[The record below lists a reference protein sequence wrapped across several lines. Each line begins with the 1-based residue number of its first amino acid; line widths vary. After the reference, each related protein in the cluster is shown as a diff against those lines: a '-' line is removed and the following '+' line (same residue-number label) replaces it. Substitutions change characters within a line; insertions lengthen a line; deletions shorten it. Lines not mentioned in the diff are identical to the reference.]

1 MILLISPRFLP
12 SSSCSA
18 TRNVPLSADEIGR
31 KNCKIKG
38 GGRGEEGRL
47 VGTWNWP
54 NYPAISSIIS

>member
-18 TRNVPLSADEIGR
+18 TRNVPLSAEEIGR

-38 GGRGEEGRL
+38 GEEKEEEESKVGL
-47 VGTWNWP
+47 VGQITP
-54 NYPAISSIIS
+54 R

>member
-12 SSSCSA
+12 SSFSA

-38 GGRGEEGRL
+38 GEEKEEEESKVGL
-47 VGTWNWP
+47 VGQITP
-54 NYPAISSIIS
+54 R